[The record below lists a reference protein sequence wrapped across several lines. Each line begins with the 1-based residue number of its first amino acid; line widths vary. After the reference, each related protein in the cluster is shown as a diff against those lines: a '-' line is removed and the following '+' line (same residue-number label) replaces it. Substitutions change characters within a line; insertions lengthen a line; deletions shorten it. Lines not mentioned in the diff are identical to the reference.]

1 MRCVFFAEE
10 LRTAH
15 DGFVML
21 CCTVWLPGLR
31 CSHHGLVVLCSTAW
45 LADNCWAQI
54 EMITIRRLWRCSPPS
69 GSLRFDDGHDGHDS
83 EFGCRA
89 IGISPIPIHALV
101 SQAGIHMH
109 NSHPPRVQTKDKRP
123 PRGRVRVLHHKHGE
137 RTFPRRPGDELN
149 LSHGGDAQES
159 ALERN
164 HEVRDAVRRGA
175 GRTCCRQAT
184 RFTAPRTLAAG
195 SRRGL
200 HRSLAAERA

>member
-1 MRCVFFAEE
+1 MRCVVFAEE

-21 CCTVWLPGLR
+21 CCTVWLAGLR

-89 IGISPIPIHALV
+89 IELSASLHLFRRGDFPHSYTRPGFTSRNTHAQQPPSACPGERQAPAEGQSSCPPSQTMRGNV
-101 SQAGIHMH
+101 SQ
-109 NSHPPRVQTKDKRP
+109 T
-123 PRGRVRVLHHKHGE
+123 
-137 RTFPRRPGDELN
+137 PRR
-149 LSHGGDAQES
+149 
-159 ALERN
+159 
-164 HEVRDAVRRGA
+164 
-175 GRTCCRQAT
+175 
-184 RFTAPRTLAAG
+184 
-195 SRRGL
+195 
-200 HRSLAAERA
+200 